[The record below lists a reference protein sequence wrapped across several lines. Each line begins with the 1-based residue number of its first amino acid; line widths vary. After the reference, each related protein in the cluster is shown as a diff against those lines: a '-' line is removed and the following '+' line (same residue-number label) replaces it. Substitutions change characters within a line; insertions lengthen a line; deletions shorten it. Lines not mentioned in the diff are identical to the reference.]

1 MPQVDIKIPHLTVQ
15 VAEQDLP
22 EHWVAQVVW
31 AFIVRQHK
39 LLKWKWNYQ
48 IILSVFVVLIKDDIL
63 SLVLY
68 YRYSSCNLAHGS

>member
-39 LLKWKWNYQ
+39 LLKWQWNYH
-48 IILSVFVVLIKDDIL
+48 ILFSVVVVLIKDMTYYLDIF
-63 SLVLY
+63 VI
-68 YRYSSCNLAHGS
+68 